1 MKSILLKDRSTK
13 AILIKQNIRYKT
25 KQNIRYKTKQNIRYE
40 TKFNPISINGLNLLK
55 IYRKSK
61 VLEEDLSGKY
71 KQSTDES

>member
-13 AILIKQNIRYKT
+13 AILI

-71 KQSTDES
+71 KQSRDER

>member
-13 AILIKQNIRYKT
+13 AILI